1 MCAKGSKAGRELWLN
16 SLAIWRPSLHPVLT
30 SSMNMSLAWPWVSLT
45 VVRAASTL
53 SVCHSLWQHRTEQAK
68 GEKVFPQVLDVEEVG
83 LQLRQ
88 GLGQDV
94 DLGADHEGALQL
106 HFRQRV
112 LPAFS
117 ISWLTVSLGAMVR

>member
-1 MCAKGSKAGRELWLN
+1 LVELSSNMEAITASCVDLLHEHEPGVALGQPHGGAGSVHL
-16 SLAIWRPSLHPVLT
+16 
-30 SSMNMSLAWPWVSLT
+30 VSL
-45 VVRAASTL
+45 SL
-53 SVCHSLWQHRTEQAK
+53 SK
-68 GEKVFPQVLDVEEVG
+68 IFPQVLDMEEVG

-106 HFRQRV
+106 HFRQSA

>member
-1 MCAKGSKAGRELWLN
+1 M
-16 SLAIWRPSLHPVLT
+16 
-30 SSMNMSLAWPWVSLT
+30 
-45 VVRAASTL
+45 
-53 SVCHSLWQHRTEQAK
+53 
-68 GEKVFPQVLDVEEVG
+68 EEVG